1 MLAHGVSP
9 VILFGKGITAQ
20 RDPQL
25 VEALLGL
32 ATLVGAVDS
41 ERVGL
46 LSLKGEANSQ
56 AAAQLQLESQFALNG
71 HKPFS
76 PQLAMITSQR
86 NWLSGIE
93 SPLPGGAGRL

>member
-1 MLAHGVSP
+1 MTGLNIEALSEAASVLAHSVSP
-9 VILFGKGITAQ
+9 VILYGKGITAQ

-46 LSLKGEANSQ
+46 LSLKG
-56 AAAQLQLESQFALNG
+56 
-71 HKPFS
+71 KPTARPRPS
-76 PQLAMITSQR
+76 S
-86 NWLSGIE
+86 NWIPS
-93 SPLPGGAGRL
+93 LP